1 MELRTRWDQSKKVEL
16 RARRD
21 QSKMKRKDSYD

>member
-16 RARRD
+16 RTRRD